1 MAEKKSGYTGYTGR
15 TKDGAT
21 VMFREPTTKESAR
34 GAKYSFDMDKEGMKT
49 GYETYKMKDD
59 PTSEQISKKLGS
71 ADEDAIAKVKAAG
84 RAEDS
89 ESRREENRAK
99 AMKSVNETGSF
110 KKGGMI
116 KSSASKR
123 ADGCAKRGKTRGK
136 MI

>member
-1 MAEKKSGYTGYTGR
+1 
-15 TKDGAT
+15 
-21 VMFREPTTKESAR
+21 MFREPTTKESAR
-34 GAKYSFDMDKEGMKT
+34 GAKHSFDLDKEGMKT
-49 GYETYKMKDD
+49 GYETYKRKED

-71 ADEDAIAKVKAAG
+71 ADEEAISKVKAAG

-99 AMKSVNETGSF
+99 AMKSVNEAGSF

-116 KSSASKR
+116 KSTASKR